1 MDSQTLKMIPILKLE
16 PPRRTSRFVG
26 NVVSVVLQACILL
39 ALASPSLY
47 GDTALVE
54 GNVIRI
60 LTLNPED
67 SQDSVCR
74 AELSIMLTET
84 GLDCDDRW
92 VTFSCSA
99 EEEVDESAEAGTGEI
114 ENRVHRMFKS
124 FQTAMKMDKLV
135 ELLITDEK
143 QDGDFCHASRI
154 IIQNSSYID
163 EDSDNDG
170 VDDLDDELPQD
181 PTETVDTDNDG
192 VGNNADDDDD
202 NDGVEDSVDA
212 FPLDPGESVDTDG
225 DGIGNKEDTDDD
237 NDGVED
243 AVDAFPLD
251 PGESVDTDGDG
262 IGDNK
267 DQDLDGDGVL
277 NDEDIEPQNPH
288 KSNLIS
294 YKFIGEGRDDF
305 AGSSVTGVKDFNGD
319 GVDEILI
326 GAPQHIF
333 YKPQPDL
340 VDIATSMKKQVGA
353 AYLISINDLATLD
366 AADGKKDRQI
376 NLALVHTGVN
386 SWKLACGPD
395 SRNFHARGYAYHCAE
410 AVSSGDINND
420 GTPELMITSAHDSTV
435 FIVSNKNL
443 EAADEADGIK
453 DHIVFL
459 PAIADGVNSWALSGQ
474 EGAIQNNP
482 RIVFKEGTHETPA
495 MLLIGSPS
503 LRVDRLM
510 GIYGTTY
517 YVPMGSLG
525 ILDAVDGAI
534 DGRLS
539 LPDVVGEASVK
550 AIVARASTSVS
561 GVGRRLAFA
570 SNLNGNATDY
580 LVISELRDGSAHI
593 LSISQLDAAD
603 KLDGELDGIVELHKD
618 YQLDDSWRIAG
629 SWRYMIASGVDFTND
644 GVSELGFGNFGSR
657 VTYLV
662 SGLNLSTLD
671 RQDGEQ
677 DGQISRQNILSAT
690 DRWRIEGIKSNAM
703 TMCHDIGSVG
713 SPGLL
718 IGDYGL
724 HGLYGDRTSA
734 FLVSADTL
742 IALETHE
749 RNISVGSRLSP
760 AQRWLIAPKLRDR
773 AGSSLACIRD
783 VDDDGLSEILIGA
796 KGDTSN
802 GEHAGAVYL
811 VMSSDFEALDS
822 LSTEA
827 NGELLLGDI
836 VGDTDQDGIRN
847 IFDQDDDNDGVSDS
861 LDLFQLDG
869 NDWIDSDRDGFG
881 DNTDVFPTDR
891 SEWLD
896 TDLDGIGD
904 EADEDDDG
912 DGIADSADEFPLD
925 TDNDSIPNTEDSDD
939 DNDGVADTEDHFPID
954 PDESLD
960 NDSDGIGDNAD
971 LDDDNDSVEDTEDA
985 FPFNALETTD
995 SDNDGYGDNSDAF
1008 PTDPNEWL
1016 DSDEDGIGN
1025 VADRDDDNDSVADT
1039 EDAFPLDATESTDS
1053 DNDGYGDNSDV
1064 FPLDPN
1070 EWLDS
1075 DEDGIGN
1082 VADRDDDN
1090 DSVADTEDAFP
1101 LDATE
1106 STDSDNDGYGDNS
1119 DVFPL
1124 DPNEWLDS
1132 DEDGI
1137 GNVADLDDDNDS
1149 VADTEDAF
1157 PLDATESTDSDNDG
1171 YGDNSDVFPLDPNEW
1186 LDSDEDGIGNVA
1198 DLDDDNDS
1206 VADTEDA
1213 FPLDA
1218 TESTDS
1224 DNDGY
1229 GDNSDVFPLDPN
1241 EWLDSDEDGIGNVA
1255 DLDDDNDSVA
1265 DTEDAFPL
1273 DATEST
1279 DSDNDGYGDNSDVF
1293 PLDPNEWE
1301 DSDGDGIGNI
1311 ADIDDDNDLV
1321 LDVEDIFPFNVLE
1334 WADSDLDGYGDNN
1347 DAFPLDPLE
1356 WLDSDGDRIGDNA
1369 DLIDNTSVDE
1379 SRNAT
1384 IASINVYQGPLV
1396 KRIQSDADDLG
1407 GSVWVV
1413 DDFLKLVVGRRTIV
1427 EVQVLDNSSLPPDAS
1442 LTLESTNSSV
1452 EVYPVTPLNTTKLSD
1467 TSWETFMLFD
1477 LEQGA
1482 LKAHSQIKIRLDP
1495 SNELTESS
1503 KRDNINI
1510 SLLTDRNS
1518 AKVETVKI
1526 QLLPISRNKDIIPD
1540 SIDIDE
1546 YMAPAYTYFPIESYS
1561 GLVGETLVYEQ
1572 EEWHRRE
1579 AALLV
1584 LHHWNKIGGS
1594 DDIFMGVFKYPFDG
1608 SPCGFVF
1615 HSYPV
1620 GVTAEPGNGCP
1631 ENIFAHEFG
1640 HILNLL
1646 HAPGCGTANP
1656 DPNFPYTT
1664 GVGPYK
1670 GWSFHEN
1677 TFIDPSKRFDI
1688 MSYCHPNFI
1697 THYNYKNVLT
1707 NRTQSTEVTTSL
1719 EISSPLLA
1727 TPQVAQSAGAG
1738 AVYVESIPNSFA
1750 LTGRVDELGNWYLN
1764 AAEASSAPPR
1774 EDKGGDFILSLHD
1787 INGEILYQEP
1797 VRLGQLGNSPTQGW
1811 AARVPI
1817 LKRRIETVKVTDHI
1831 GIVVY
1836 QTNLD
1841 HKQSWLNKVTK
1852 EVNRE

>member
-225 DGIGNKEDTDDD
+225 DDIGNKEDTDDD

-376 NLALVHTGVN
+376 NLALVQTGVN

-1008 PTDPNEWL
+1008 PT
-1016 DSDEDGIGN
+1016 
-1025 VADRDDDNDSVADT
+1025 
-1039 EDAFPLDATESTDS
+1039 
-1053 DNDGYGDNSDV
+1053 
-1064 FPLDPN
+1064 
-1070 EWLDS
+1070 
-1075 DEDGIGN
+1075 
-1082 VADRDDDN
+1082 
-1090 DSVADTEDAFP
+1090 
-1101 LDATE
+1101 
-1106 STDSDNDGYGDNS
+1106 
-1119 DVFPL
+1119 
-1124 DPNEWLDS
+1124 
-1132 DEDGI
+1132 
-1137 GNVADLDDDNDS
+1137 
-1149 VADTEDAF
+1149 
-1157 PLDATESTDSDNDG
+1157 
-1171 YGDNSDVFPLDPNEW
+1171 DPNEW

>member
-39 ALASPSLY
+39 ALTSPSLY

-170 VDDLDDELPQD
+170 VADLDDELPLD

-202 NDGVEDSVDA
+202 NDGVEDAVDA

-225 DGIGNKEDTDDD
+225 DGIGNNEDADDD
-237 NDGVED
+237 NDGVDD

-294 YKFIGEGRDDF
+294 YKFIGE
-305 AGSSVTGVKDFNGD
+305 ANIPGSRPNLNLTVVKDFNGD
-319 GVDEILI
+319 GDYEILI
-326 GAPQHIF
+326 GVQRHTFIV
-333 YKPQPDL
+333 PQPDL
-340 VDIATSMKKQVGA
+340 SKGGPLKHEDAGA
-353 AYLISINDLATLD
+353 AYLISVNDLGYLD
-366 AADGKKDRQI
+366 AVDGSLDRQVY
-376 NLALVHTGVN
+376 LAYVHMGEN
-386 SWKLACGPD
+386 SWQFSCGE
-395 SRNFHARGYAYHCAE
+395 RHRCAQ
-410 AVSSGDINND
+410 SLTSGDINND
-420 GTPELMITSAHDSTV
+420 GIPELIITRSRVSTV
-435 FIVSNKNL
+435 FLVSSKNL
-443 EAADEADGIK
+443 EAIDEADGVK
-453 DHIVFL
+453 DHIVYL
-459 PAIADGVNSWALSGQ
+459 PSVTDGESSWALFGDVSG
-474 EGAIQNNP
+474 NYHTP
-482 RIVFKEGTHETPA
+482 VTFREGTLESPA
-495 MLLIGSPS
+495 ALLVGYPWQNVNKISQAGKVYYIPMDALGVLDAKDNSIDGNIS
-503 LRVDRLM
+503 LPAVVGQA
-510 GIYGTTY
+510 GIKVMPGGTTRSHMGESVAFTRNLGGNSSDSLIISAANDLD
-517 YVPMGSLG
+517 VPN
-525 ILDAVDGAI
+525 IKPV
-534 DGRLS
+534 
-539 LPDVVGEASVK
+539 
-550 AIVARASTSVS
+550 
-561 GVGRRLAFA
+561 
-570 SNLNGNATDY
+570 Y
-580 LVISELRDGSAHI
+580 I
-593 LSISQLDAAD
+593 LSVEQIDAAD
-603 KLDGELDGIVELHKD
+603 ELDGELDGVIELHRI
-618 YQLDDSWRIAG
+618 YQLDNSWRIEDSESIFTTEANKV
-629 SWRYMIASGVDFTND
+629 ASGLDFTND
-644 GVSELGFGNFGSR
+644 GIPELGVERWLTNTF
-657 VTYLV
+657 LV
-662 SGLNLSTLD
+662 SGSSLPSLD
-671 RQDGEQ
+671 SQDSKL
-677 DGQISRQNILSAT
+677 DGRISHQNILAGPDAWHI
-690 DRWRIEGIKSNAM
+690 DRTRSMA
-703 TMCHDIGSVG
+703 MCHNVNTVG
-713 SPGLL
+713 TSGLL
-718 IGDYGL
+718 LGL
-724 HGLYGDRTSA
+724 FSSRPMDGLRGPYPSTVFIA
-734 FLVSADTL
+734 SADKLNLLEPDERSITL
-742 IALETHE
+742 
-749 RNISVGSRLSP
+749 GSGLSSGF
-760 AQRWLIAPKLRDR
+760 RWLIGPNYSDTVGSNVACAPDIDR
-773 AGSSLACIRD
+773 
-783 VDDDGLSEILIGA
+783 DGLSEMLIRVAEHIAG
-796 KGDTSN
+796 GDY
-802 GEHAGAVYL
+802 ADVIYL
-811 VMSSDFEALDS
+811 VMSSDLGALDS
-822 LSTEA
+822 NSTET
-827 NGELLLGDI
+827 NGKILLGDI
-836 VGDTDQDGIRN
+836 IIDTDQDGIKN
-847 IFDQDDDNDGVSDS
+847 IFDQDDDNDGVEDS
-861 LDLFQLDG
+861 LDWFQLDK
-869 NDWIDSDRDGFG
+869 NNWIDSDRDGIG
-881 DNTDVFPTDR
+881 DNTDVFPTDG

-896 TDLDGIGD
+896 TDADGIGD
-904 EADEDDDG
+904 NADRDDDG
-912 DGIADSADEFPLD
+912 DGIADSADEYPLD

-939 DNDGVADTEDHFPID
+939 DNDGVTDTEDHFPID

-1016 DSDEDGIGN
+1016 D
-1025 VADRDDDNDSVADT
+1025 T
-1039 EDAFPLDATESTDS
+1039 DA
-1053 DNDGYGDNSDV
+1053 
-1064 FPLDPN
+1064 
-1070 EWLDS
+1070 
-1075 DEDGIGN
+1075 
-1082 VADRDDDN
+1082 
-1090 DSVADTEDAFP
+1090 
-1101 LDATE
+1101 
-1106 STDSDNDGYGDNS
+1106 
-1119 DVFPL
+1119 
-1124 DPNEWLDS
+1124 
-1132 DEDGI
+1132 DGI

-1186 LDSDEDGIGNVA
+1186 LDYDEDGIGDNT

-1206 VADTEDA
+1206 VVDTVDA
-1213 FPLDA
+1213 FPYD
-1218 TESTDS
+1218 ESEWSDS
-1224 DNDGY
+1224 DSDGY
-1229 GDNSDVFPLDPN
+1229 GDN
-1241 EWLDSDEDGIGNVA
+1241 
-1255 DLDDDNDSVA
+1255 
-1265 DTEDAFPL
+1265 
-1273 DATEST
+1273 T
-1279 DSDNDGYGDNSDVF
+1279 DSF
-1293 PLDPNEWE
+1293 PMDSSEWE

-1321 LDVEDIFPFNVLE
+1321 LDVEDIFPFDVLE

-1356 WLDSDGDRIGDNA
+1356 WLDSDGDRIGDNT
-1369 DLIDNTSVDE
+1369 DLIDNTPIDE
-1379 SRNAT
+1379 SRNAA
-1384 IASINVYQGPLV
+1384 IASVNVYQGPLA
-1396 KRIQSDADDLG
+1396 KRIQIDSDDLG
-1407 GSVWVV
+1407 GWVWVV

-1442 LTLESTNSSV
+1442 LTIESTNSSV
-1452 EVYPVTPLNTTKLSD
+1452 EVSPVTPLNTTKLSD